1 MCTHTAWLA
10 SNYYLSRPPESFL
23 SAVAFI
29 PMVFYQV
36 GELSRYDKQEGE
48 EEGMEGGGVREDGG
62 SEGRISRGAHQIA
75 ILQCG

>member
-10 SNYYLSRPPESFL
+10 SNYYLSRPSESFL